1 MVGKLQGNVFIC
13 VALIMCSIVLFDFT
27 TTPKIAH
34 VTSTADSNSNGVRTK
49 GVDSSSSS
57 SDSSS
62 SSSSNIVLKRDI
74 GNNNGLIR
82 DGGLTGLVHLM
93 NSDEA
98 SNLFQN
104 WHSNPDT
111 GHFLKII
118 APWVVNG
125 DFAVPLKLGNDHYQQ
140 RPEIV
145 TNCAQPRY
153 SSVLS
158 GVPLTSRSWI
168 IDFIAFGYDAE
179 KLLIRLYETFDEIDL
194 FVIYEAPYTLMT
206 ARKPLYFD
214 ELRKQ
219 PRFQPFLRKII
230 HIIAREKDMVPAVN
244 LAKSAFERE
253 EKEFREVH
261 ILGRNHTPN
270 THSLQFIH
278 ILHSIVALHCR
289 EVYFPWSCFR

>member
-1 MVGKLQGNVFIC
+1 MNGKLRGNVFFC
-13 VALIMCSIVLFDFT
+13 VVFIVCFVVFFDFY
-27 TTPKIAH
+27 TTPNIAH
-34 VTSTADSNSNGVRTK
+34 VLPSDGNSNHVPLK
-49 GVDSSSSS
+49 GT
-57 SDSSS
+57 DSSS
-62 SSSSNIVLKRDI
+62 SSSSSSSSGSNHVLKRDI
-74 GNNNGLIR
+74 STINNNGLVR

-145 TNCAQPRY
+145 TNCAQSRY
-153 SSVLS
+153 SSVLTGTS
-158 GVPLTSRSWI
+158 LTSRRWI

-230 HIIAREKDMVPAVN
+230 HIIARDKDMIPAVN
-244 LAKSAFERE
+244 MAKSAFERE
-253 EKEFREVH
+253 EKEFREVCD
-261 ILGRNHTPN
+261 TP
-270 THSLQFIH
+270 
-278 ILHSIVALHCR
+278 V
-289 EVYFPWSCFR
+289 EK